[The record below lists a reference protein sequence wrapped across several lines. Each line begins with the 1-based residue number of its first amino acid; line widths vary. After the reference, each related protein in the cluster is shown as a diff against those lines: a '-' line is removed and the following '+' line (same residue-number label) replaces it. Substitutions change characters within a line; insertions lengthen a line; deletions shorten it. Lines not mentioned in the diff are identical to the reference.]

1 MYWWQFNMMMLTIA
15 DVVAKQVN
23 VRAKQAH
30 LNEPYVRLQQIVNN
44 VPVDGHTVPG
54 PTGQW
59 LNPQGP
65 AYDER
70 RTCAFN
76 LDVNMNDVNS
86 VPWDSDDITIGDSVK
101 ELTFERVLHLSSYLN
116 GVPMVYYGFA
126 AYTLDAARFREIMH
140 QAVLQAGYIA
150 SDMPMMVSE
159 TLSVHTWILEKMRR
173 GIESYV

>member
-1 MYWWQFNMMMLTIA
+1 MMMLTIA

-23 VRAKQAH
+23 VRATQAH

-44 VPVDGHTVPG
+44 VSMDGHTVPG
-54 PTGQW
+54 PTGRW

-76 LDVNMNDVNS
+76 LDVNMQSVNA
-86 VPWDSDDITIGDSVK
+86 VQWNEDDITIGDSVK
-101 ELTFERVLHLSSYLN
+101 ELTFERVLHNSSYLN